1 MSSASSACAAS
12 SATLNIVDLIE
23 KNPITKLS
31 QTYNNF
37 LLEKIQENFNSFEQQ
52 LFVSSFYCYLN
63 YDKTTDFV
71 VDLDDVWK
79 WLGFAQKINVRT
91 LLEKNFKLD
100 VDYTVTI
107 PEFKKSEQE
116 DQQSGGSDEEQPLE
130 TTLPSKPKN
139 GGQNKQIIKLTI
151 RCFKLLCL
159 KAQTKKAGEI
169 HEYYM
174 KMEETLHQVLDFQT
188 CQLRAQLEQSSA
200 QLEQT
205 NAQLNQATITLNQ
218 ATITLTQE
226 KKRAIE
232 ETLISQFPVNTE
244 CIYFGTID
252 NTNADNEKLI
262 KFGHTNNLATRVSDH
277 HKKYTNFILAGAFKV
292 CNKVQTENNIKA
304 HPKIKRQIRTI
315 EVAGKNKT
323 EIIAYDSTNFTIAR
337 LTKHIQDI
345 IHSTMYNVENFNRLI
360 QRNQELEAENAKLV
374 SDLESKNKAIHD
386 LTLAN
391 NELRE
396 KTAQQSQVI
405 EVAAKDNASPFAH
418 ALIPEDEVNQRFNE
432 FVTKCC
438 IVRPDV
444 DEESVNIE
452 GRFRLWS
459 QTKPAK
465 DTFHALKQYMDV
477 RFKQVR
483 LRGAHCYQGVK
494 LNTIE
499 YKKVIA
505 NDAENPEQFNV
516 ETFLFQTCKF
526 SDSGKILN
534 SVLLKE
540 YQQWKL
546 NVGKTL
552 TENDMKNLKTYLNAS
567 PNTLKSCV
575 WSDGTSNEGYYGIS
589 LRQSYTELKHS
600 IIQEQGANP
609 IIGVQLSTTGK
620 KVEKRL
626 VSSNQVLKTWNTIAK
641 ASESEGFSTAK
652 MSRSVKDKT
661 VFKDYYYCVAQSV

>member
-1 MSSASSACAAS
+1 MSSASSACTAS
-12 SATLNIVDLIE
+12 SATLNIVELIE
-23 KNPITKLS
+23 KNPITRLS
-31 QTYNNF
+31 QQYNNL
-37 LLEKIQENFNSFEQQ
+37 LLEKLQENFSTFEQQ
-52 LFVSSFYCYLN
+52 LFVASFYCYLN
-63 YDKTTDFV
+63 YDKNTDFV

-79 WLGFAQKINVRT
+79 WLDFSQKFCAIRII
-91 LLEKNFKLD
+91 ESNFKLN
-100 VDYTVTI
+100 VDYKNITT
-107 PEFKKSEQE
+107 SSS
-116 DQQSGGSDEEQPLE
+116 DSDEEQ
-130 TTLPSKPKN
+130 SANQDKPKKH
-139 GGQNKQIIKLTI
+139 GGHNKQTIKLTI

-169 HEYYM
+169 HEFYI
-174 KMEETLHQVLDFQT
+174 KLEEIIHQTVDEQT
-188 CQLRAQLEQSSA
+188 TQLRTQLEQSTA
-200 QLEQT
+200 Q
-205 NAQLNQATITLNQ
+205 LNQ

-232 ETLISQFPVNTE
+232 QTLISQFPVNTQT
-244 CIYFGTID
+244 IYFGTID

-262 KFGHTNNLATRVSDH
+262 KFGQTNDLSTRVADH
-277 HKKYTNFILAGAFKV
+277 HKKYTNFILAAAFRV
-292 CNKVQTENNIKA
+292 TNRSEIENHIKA
-304 HPKIKRQIRTI
+304 HPKIKRQLRTI

-323 EIIAYDSTNFTIAR
+323 EIIAYDSTNFTISR
-337 LTKHIQDI
+337 LTKHVEDI
-345 IHSTMYNVENFNRLI
+345 IHATMYNVENFNRLI

-374 SDLESKNKAIHD
+374 SDLESKKKAIHE

-391 NELRE
+391 NELKE

-418 ALIPEDEVNQRFNE
+418 ALIPGDELNQRFNE
-432 FVTKCC
+432 FVATCC

-465 DTFHALKQYMDV
+465 DTFHALKHYMDV

-483 LRGAHCYQGVK
+483 LHGVHCYQGVK

-505 NDAENPEQFNV
+505 TEAENPAQFSV
-516 ETFLFQTCKF
+516 ETFIFQCCQF
-526 SDSGKILN
+526 SDRGKILN

-546 NVGKTL
+546 SIGQSP
-552 TENDMKNLKTYLNAS
+552 TENDMKNLKTYLNAC
-567 PNTLKSCV
+567 PNALKATV
-575 WSDGTSNEGYYGIS
+575 WSENTSNEGYYGIG
-589 LRQSYTELKHS
+589 LRQSYTELKQS
-600 IIQEQGANP
+600 IIQEQGANA

-626 VSSNQVLKTWNTIAK
+626 VGSNQVLKTWNTIAK

-661 VFKDYYYCVAQSV
+661 VFNDYYYCVAQSV

>member
-12 SATLNIVDLIE
+12 SATLNIVELIE
-23 KNPITKLS
+23 KNPITRLS
-31 QTYNNF
+31 QQYNNI
-37 LLEKIQENFNSFEQQ
+37 LLEKIQENFNTFEQQ
-52 LFVSSFYCYLN
+52 LFVASFYCYLN
-63 YDKTTDFV
+63 YDKNTEFV
-71 VDLDDVWK
+71 VDLDDIWR
-79 WLGFAQKINVRT
+79 WLDFSQKFCAIRII
-91 LLEKNFKLD
+91 EANFKLN
-100 VDYTVTI
+100 VDYKNITA
-107 PEFKKSEQE
+107 SSS
-116 DQQSGGSDEEQPLE
+116 DSDEEQCANQD
-130 TTLPSKPKN
+130 KPKKH
-139 GGQNKQIIKLTI
+139 GGHNKQTIKLTI

-169 HEYYM
+169 HEFYI
-174 KMEETLHQVLDFQT
+174 KIEEIIHQTVDEQT
-188 CQLRAQLEQSSA
+188 TQLRTQLEQS
-200 QLEQT
+200 T
-205 NAQLNQATITLNQ
+205 AQLNQATITL
-218 ATITLTQE
+218 TEE

-232 ETLISQFPVNTE
+232 KTLISQFPVNTQT
-244 CIYFGTID
+244 IYFGTID

-262 KFGHTNNLATRVSDH
+262 KFGQTNDLATRVADH
-277 HKKYTNFILAGAFKV
+277 HKKYTNFILAAAFRV
-292 CNKVQTENNIKA
+292 TNRSEIENHIKS
-304 HPKIKRQIRTI
+304 HPKIKRQLRTI

-323 EIIAYDSTNFTIAR
+323 EIIAYDNANFTIAR
-337 LTKHIQDI
+337 LTKHVEDI
-345 IHSTMYNVENFNRLI
+345 IHATMYNVENFNRLI

-374 SDLESKNKAIHD
+374 TDLELKKKAIHE

-391 NELRE
+391 NELKE

-418 ALIPEDEVNQRFNE
+418 ALIPGDELNQRFNE

-465 DTFHALKQYMDV
+465 DTFHALKHYMDV

-483 LRGAHCYQGVK
+483 LHGAHCYQGVK

-505 NDAENPEQFNV
+505 TEAENPAQFSV
-516 ETFLFQTCKF
+516 ETFIFQCCQF
-526 SDSGKILN
+526 SDRGKILN
-534 SVLLKE
+534 STLLKE
-540 YQQWKL
+540 YQQWKIS
-546 NVGKTL
+546 VGQTPS
-552 TENDMKNLKTYLNAS
+552 ENDMKNLKTYLNACK
-567 PNTLKSCV
+567 NTLKATI
-575 WSDGTSNEGYYGIS
+575 WSENTSNEGHYGVC
-589 LRQSYTELKHS
+589 LRQSYTELKQS
-600 IIQEQGANP
+600 IIQEQGANA

-626 VSSNQVLKTWNTIAK
+626 VGSNQVLKTWNTIAK

-661 VFKDYYYCVAQSV
+661 VFNDYYYCVAQSV

>member
-1 MSSASSACAAS
+1 MSSTSSACAAS
-12 SATLNIVDLIE
+12 SATLNIVELIE

-31 QTYNNF
+31 QKYNNI
-37 LLEKIQENFNSFEQQ
+37 LLEKLQENFSTFEQQ

-63 YDKTTDFV
+63 YNKNTDFV
-71 VDLDDVWK
+71 VDLDDVWR
-79 WLGFAQKINVRT
+79 WMGFSQKIAAKT
-91 LLEKNFKLD
+91 MLEKNFKIN
-100 VDYTVTI
+100 VDYTVSV
-107 PEFKKSEQE
+107 PEFKKSEQPE
-116 DQQSGGSDEEQPLE
+116 NASGGSDEEQPTE
-130 TTLPSKPKN
+130 STVPSKPKN
-139 GGQNKQIIKLTI
+139 GGQNKQTIKLTI
-151 RCFKLLCL
+151 RCFKSLCL
-159 KAQTKKAGEI
+159 KAQTNKASEI

-174 KMEETLHQVLDFQT
+174 KMEETLHQILDT
-188 CQLRAQLEQSSA
+188 ETSELRAQLEQ
-200 QLEQT
+200 
-205 NAQLNQATITLNQ
+205 ATTTLNQ

-232 ETLISQFPVNTE
+232 KTLISQFPVNTE

-252 NTNADNEKLI
+252 NTNSDNEKLI
-262 KFGHTNNLATRVSDH
+262 KFGHTNNLATRVADH
-277 HKKYTNFILAGAFKV
+277 HKKYTNFILAAAFRV
-292 CNKVQTENNIKA
+292 HNKVEIENHIKD
-304 HPKIKRQIRTI
+304 HPKIKRQLRTI

-323 EIIAYDSTNFTIAR
+323 EIIAYDNTNFTVAR
-337 LTKHIQDI
+337 LTKHIEDI
-345 IHSTMYNVENFNRLI
+345 IQSRMYNVENFNRLLD
-360 QRNQELEAENAKLV
+360 RNRELEAENAKLV
-374 SDLESKNKAIHD
+374 TDLESKKKAIHE

-391 NELRE
+391 NELKE

-405 EVAAKDNASPFAH
+405 EVAAKDNASVYQNV
-418 ALIPEDEVNQRFNE
+418 LISDDELAQRFNE

-465 DTFHALKQYMDV
+465 ETFHALKNYMDI

-483 LRGAHCYQGVK
+483 IRGSHCYQGVK

-499 YKKVIA
+499 YKKVVA
-505 NDAENPEQFNV
+505 TEAENPAQFSV
-516 ETFLFQTCKF
+516 ETFIFQCCKF
-526 SDSGKILN
+526 SDRGKILN

-546 NVGKTL
+546 SIGQSP
-552 TENDMKNLKTYLNAS
+552 TENDMKNLKTYLNAC
-567 PNTLKSCV
+567 PNALKATV
-575 WSDGTSNEGYYGIS
+575 WSENTSNEGYYGVC
-589 LRQSYTELKHS
+589 LRESYYELKQS

-626 VSSNQVLKTWNTIAK
+626 VGTNQVLKTWNTIAK

-661 VFKDYYYCVAQSV
+661 VFNDYYYCVAV

>member
-12 SATLNIVDLIE
+12 SATLNIVELIE

-31 QTYNNF
+31 QTYNNI
-37 LLEKIQENFNSFEQQ
+37 LLEKIQENFSTFEQQ

-63 YDKTTDFV
+63 YDKNTDFV
-71 VDLDDVWK
+71 VDLDDVWR
-79 WLGFAQKINVRT
+79 WLDFSQKFNAIRI
-91 LLEKNFKLD
+91 LEANFKLD
-100 VDYTVTI
+100 VDYKNITAST
-107 PEFKKSEQE
+107 S
-116 DQQSGGSDEEQPLE
+116 DSDEEHS
-130 TTLPSKPKN
+130 TH
-139 GGQNKQIIKLTI
+139 QNKQKKHGGHNKQTIKLTI

-169 HEYYM
+169 HEYYLHL
-174 KMEETLHQVLDFQT
+174 EEIIHMTVDHQT
-188 CQLRAQLEQSSA
+188 TQLRAQLEQS
-200 QLEQT
+200 T
-205 NAQLNQATITLNQ
+205 AQLNQA
-218 ATITLTQE
+218 AVTLTEE

-232 ETLISQFPVNTE
+232 KTLISQFPVNTQT
-244 CIYFGTID
+244 IYFGTID
-252 NTNADNEKLI
+252 NTNAENEKLI
-262 KFGHTNNLATRVSDH
+262 KFGQTNDLATRVAHH
-277 HKKYTNFILAGAFKV
+277 HKKYTNFILAAAFRV
-292 CNKVQTENNIKA
+292 TNRSEIENHIKA

-323 EIIAYDSTNFTIAR
+323 EIIAYDNTNFTIAR
-337 LTKHIQDI
+337 LTKHVEDI
-345 IHSTMYNVENFNRLI
+345 IHATMYNVENFNRLI
-360 QRNQELEAENAKLV
+360 ERNKELEAENAKLV
-374 SDLESKNKAIHD
+374 TELEQKNKAIHE

-405 EVAAKDNASPFAH
+405 EVAAKDNASLFAH
-418 ALIPEDEVNQRFNE
+418 ALIPEDELNQRFHD

-465 DTFHALKQYMDV
+465 DTFHALKHYMDV

-505 NDAENPEQFNV
+505 NEAENPEQFSV
-516 ETFLFQTCKF
+516 ETFIFQCCKF
-526 SDSGKILN
+526 SDRGKILN
-534 SVLLKE
+534 AVLLKE
-540 YQQWKL
+540 YQKWKL
-546 NVGKTL
+546 SVGQSPN
-552 TENDMKNLKTYLNAS
+552 EMDIKNLKTYLNAC
-567 PNTLKSCV
+567 PNALKGTV
-575 WSDGTSNEGYYGIS
+575 WSDQNSNEGYYGLGLSEI
-589 LRQSYTELKHS
+589 YYDLKQAL
-600 IIQEQGANP
+600 IKEQGANP

-626 VSSNQVLKTWNTIAK
+626 VNSNQILKTWNTIAK
-641 ASESEGFSTAK
+641 AAESEGFSTAK
-652 MSRSVKDKT
+652 MSRNVKDKT
-661 VFKDYYYCVAQSV
+661 VIQDYYYCVAQSV

>member
-1 MSSASSACAAS
+1 MSSAATTE
-12 SATLNIVDLIE
+12 TLNIVELIE

-31 QTYNNF
+31 QTYNNL
-37 LLEKIQENFNSFEQQ
+37 LLEKLQENFSTFEQQ

-63 YDKTTDFV
+63 YDKITDFV
-71 VDLDDVWK
+71 VDLDDVWR
-79 WLGFAQKINVRT
+79 WLGFASKFNAIRMIEPNFKIN
-91 LLEKNFKLD
+91 

-107 PEFKKSEQE
+107 PEFKKSKQ
-116 DQQSGGSDEEQPLE
+116 DQPSGGSDEEP
-130 TTLPSKPKN
+130 PSENTVQAKPKN
-139 GGQNKQIIKLTI
+139 GGQNKQTIKLTI
-151 RCFKLLCL
+151 RCFKSLCM
-159 KAQTKKAGEI
+159 KAQTKKASEI
-169 HEYYM
+169 HDLNM
-174 KMEETLHQVLDFQT
+174 RMEETLYQILDT
-188 CQLRAQLEQSSA
+188 ETSELRAQLEQKNEVIS
-200 QLEQT
+200 
-205 NAQLNQATITLNQ
+205 TLNQ
-218 ATITLTQE
+218 ATITLTEE

-232 ETLISQFPVNTE
+232 KTLISQFPVNTE

-262 KFGHTNNLATRVSDH
+262 KFGHTNNLASRVADH
-277 HKKYTNFILAGAFKV
+277 HKKYTNFILAGAFRV
-292 CNKVQTENNIKA
+292 CNKVEIENHIKA

-323 EIIAYDSTNFTIAR
+323 EIIAYDNTNFTIAR
-337 LTKHIQDI
+337 LTKHIEDI
-345 IHSTMYNVENFNRLI
+345 SHATMYNVENFNRLI
-360 QRNQELEAENAKLV
+360 ERNKELEAENAKLV
-374 SDLESKNKAIHD
+374 TDLESKKKTIHE

-418 ALIPEDEVNQRFNE
+418 ALIPENELNQRFHE

-465 DTFHALKQYMDV
+465 DTFHALKHYMDV

-505 NDAENPEQFNV
+505 NEAENPEQFSV
-516 ETFLFQTCKF
+516 ETFIFQCCKF
-526 SDSGKILN
+526 SDRGKILN

-540 YQQWKL
+540 YQKWKL
-546 NVGKTL
+546 SVGQSPN
-552 TENDMKNLKTYLNAS
+552 EMDIKNLKTYLNGC
-567 PNTLKSCV
+567 PNALKGTV
-575 WSDGTSNEGYYGIS
+575 WSDQNSNEGYYGVS
-589 LRQSYTELKHS
+589 LRDDYYTMKQAV
-600 IIQEQGANP
+600 IQEQGANP

-626 VSSNQVLKTWNTIAK
+626 VNSNQILKTWNTIAK
-641 ASESEGFSTAK
+641 AAADEGFSTAK
-652 MSRSVKDKT
+652 MSRNVKDKT
-661 VFKDYYYCVAQSV
+661 VIQDYYYCVAQSV

>member
-1 MSSASSACAAS
+1 MSSAATTE
-12 SATLNIVDLIE
+12 TLNIVELIE

-31 QTYNNF
+31 QTYNNL
-37 LLEKIQENFNSFEQQ
+37 LLEKLQENFSTFEQQ

-63 YDKTTDFV
+63 YDKITDFV
-71 VDLDDVWK
+71 VDLDDVWR
-79 WLGFAQKINVRT
+79 WLGFASKFNAIRMIEPNFKIN
-91 LLEKNFKLD
+91 

-107 PEFKKSEQE
+107 PEFKKSKQ
-116 DQQSGGSDEEQPLE
+116 DQPSGGSDEEP
-130 TTLPSKPKN
+130 PSENTVQAKPKN
-139 GGQNKQIIKLTI
+139 GGQNKQTIKLTI
-151 RCFKLLCL
+151 RCFKSLCM
-159 KAQTKKAGEI
+159 KAQTKKASEI
-169 HEYYM
+169 HDFYM
-174 KMEETLHQVLDFQT
+174 RMEETLYQILDT
-188 CQLRAQLEQSSA
+188 ETSELRAQLEQKNEVIS
-200 QLEQT
+200 
-205 NAQLNQATITLNQ
+205 TLNQ
-218 ATITLTQE
+218 ATITLTEE

-232 ETLISQFPVNTE
+232 KTLISQFPVNTE

-262 KFGHTNNLATRVSDH
+262 KFGHTNNLASRVADH
-277 HKKYTNFILAGAFKV
+277 HKKYTNFILAGAFRV
-292 CNKVQTENNIKA
+292 CNKVEIENHIKA

-323 EIIAYDSTNFTIAR
+323 EIIAYDNTNFTIAR
-337 LTKHIQDI
+337 LTKHIEDI
-345 IHSTMYNVENFNRLI
+345 IHATMYNVENFNRLI
-360 QRNQELEAENAKLV
+360 ERNKELEAENAKLV
-374 SDLESKNKAIHD
+374 TDLESKKKTIHE

-418 ALIPEDEVNQRFNE
+418 ALIPENELNQRFHE

-465 DTFHALKQYMDV
+465 DTFHALKHYMDV

-505 NDAENPEQFNV
+505 NEAENPEQFSV
-516 ETFLFQTCKF
+516 ETFIFQSCKF
-526 SDSGKILN
+526 SDRGKILN
-534 SVLLKE
+534 AVLLKE
-540 YQQWKL
+540 YQKWKL
-546 NVGKTL
+546 SVGQSPN
-552 TENDMKNLKTYLNAS
+552 EMDIKNLKTYLNAC
-567 PNTLKSCV
+567 PNALKGTV
-575 WSDGTSNEGYYGIS
+575 WSDQNSNEGFYGLALRDDYYTMKQALI
-589 LRQSYTELKHS
+589 K
-600 IIQEQGANP
+600 EQGANP

-626 VSSNQVLKTWNTIAK
+626 VNSNQILKTWNTIAK
-641 ASESEGFSTAK
+641 AAESEGFSTAK

-661 VFKDYYYCVAQSV
+661 VIQDYYYCLA